1 MDAASLEDPLL
12 IALVGMGFDEGV
24 SRRALR
30 VPGITNVEQAIN
42 WVLTHGGAE
51 DEEEDEDEEDEPV
64 DPMKMIVCIRTDLNM
79 SPGKVA
85 AQSCHASLA
94 AYRLSDKSV
103 LKQWE
108 AQGEPVICLS
118 VESDAHLDG
127 ILMAAATAGLVVAAQ
142 FDAGRTEVDPNTRTC
157 GAIGPFYNRVIDTV
171 TRSLRLY
178 K

>member
-1 MDAASLEDPLL
+1 
-12 IALVGMGFDEGV
+12 MGFDEGV
-24 SRRALR
+24 SRRAIR
-30 VPGITNVEQAIN
+30 VPGITDLEQAAN
-42 WVLTHGGAE
+42 WVLTQGGAE
-51 DEEEDEDEEDEPV
+51 DEEEEEDEEDEPV

-85 AQSCHASLA
+85 AQSCNASLA

-157 GAIGPFYNRVIDTV
+157 GAIGPFYNTVVDTV

>member
-24 SRRALR
+24 SRRAIQ
-30 VPGITNVEQAIN
+30 VPGIANVEQAIN
-42 WVLTHGGAE
+42 WVLTQGGAE
-51 DEEEDEDEEDEPV
+51 EEDEEDEPL

-157 GAIGPFYNRVIDTV
+157 GAVGPFYNRVIDTV